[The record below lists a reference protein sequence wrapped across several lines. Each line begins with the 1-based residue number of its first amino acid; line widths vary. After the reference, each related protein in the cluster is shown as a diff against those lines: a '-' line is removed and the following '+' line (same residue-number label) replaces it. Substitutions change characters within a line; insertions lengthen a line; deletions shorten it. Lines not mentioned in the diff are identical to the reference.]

1 MRTKLDR
8 IKAVLLV
15 GLAGLLTVSCVKYR
29 HDPVPD
35 NSGAEWFPENA
46 RIMTVEE
53 MKGRFPGNFD
63 SVGQFMEVVSVTD
76 SLTGLARMD
85 TVSIR
90 TYTCMWL

>member
-35 NSGAEWFPENA
+35 NSGAEL
-46 RIMTVEE
+46 
-53 MKGRFPGNFD
+53 
-63 SVGQFMEVVSVTD
+63 VS
-76 SLTGLARMD
+76 
-85 TVSIR
+85 
-90 TYTCMWL
+90 